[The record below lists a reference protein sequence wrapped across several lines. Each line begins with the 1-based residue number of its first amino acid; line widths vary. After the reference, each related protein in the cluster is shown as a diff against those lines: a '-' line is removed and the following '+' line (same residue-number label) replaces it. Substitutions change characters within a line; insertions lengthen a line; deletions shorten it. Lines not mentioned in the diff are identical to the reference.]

1 MQQQNE
7 FSANSN
13 IGDGAIDPS
22 TVSAQ
27 TAGADFVE
35 RLDAALDSANDTHGA
50 NMNEEVA
57 EQDSGELSFADH
69 GYTKSIFTK
78 KLPDPAKNKRRKK
91 IAAASRRR
99 NRRA

>member
-1 MQQQNE
+1 MQEQNQ
-7 FSANSN
+7 A
-13 IGDGAIDPS
+13 AIDPS

-35 RLDAALDSANDTHGA
+35 RLDAAMNGETSTETVGMND
-50 NMNEEVA
+50 EEA
-57 EQDSGELSFADH
+57 QQDSGVEFADH

-78 KLPDPAKNKRRKK
+78 KLPDPAKAKRRKK